1 MGFDI
6 GGYVKKAQE
15 AKIFGGA
22 GNYLR
27 DGKYTLAVC
36 DILIKENRKQTATNF
51 IVSAEVV
58 TSAPVSVQGE
68 PSKPNLP
75 GERVTVMA
83 NLKEDYGPPNMFK
96 FVLALHNLRQG
107 QLDEATMAALINE
120 MRYGDTDGDKHGTLG
135 KDGKPM
141 IVQPCRGMLISNTTS
156 NKRDKKPTEESFVYS
171 NWRHLAEEYA
181 DKAAIAARRAK
192 LGGDSNPT

>member
-6 GGYVKKAQE
+6 SNYVQAAQK
-15 AKIFGGA
+15 AKIYGGG

-27 DGKYTLAVC
+27 DGKYTLAVV
-36 DILIKENRKQTATNF
+36 DILIKPNRKDTATNF
-51 IVSAEVV
+51 IVSCEVV

-83 NLKEDYGPPNMFK
+83 NLREDYGPPSMFK
-96 FVLALHNLRQG
+96 FVLALHNLRHG
-107 QLDEATMAALINE
+107 QLSEADMTTLINE
-120 MRYGDTDGDKHGTLG
+120 MRYGDTEGDKQGTIG

-141 IVQPCRGMLISNTTS
+141 IVQPCRGYLISNTTT

-171 NWRHLAEEYA
+171 NWRNISDGN
-181 DKAAIAARRAK
+181 DKEAIAARRAK
-192 LGGDSNPT
+192 LGGDSLPG